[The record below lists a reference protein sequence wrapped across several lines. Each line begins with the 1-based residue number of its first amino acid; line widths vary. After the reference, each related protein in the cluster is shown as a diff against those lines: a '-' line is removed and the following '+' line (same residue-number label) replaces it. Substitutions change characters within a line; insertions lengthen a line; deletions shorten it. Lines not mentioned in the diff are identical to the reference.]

1 MNTIIVAGH
10 AICKRPEAAE
20 REESWILL
28 DFQRGEVGRYIEHVR
43 TGVELAAADRESLL
57 VFAGGYS
64 RVGAGPRSEG
74 AGYYW
79 IADHYGWWGHP
90 EVAERTVTEEFSR
103 DSFENLLF
111 GICRTR
117 EFTGAWPERVSFV
130 SWAFKRDRFEL
141 HREAIGWP
149 VDRWEFV
156 GPNNPPEIGQALAA
170 EERTAAGYRVDPYS
184 SGAEYRAK
192 REARNPYR
200 RQHGYGVSCPEVGG
214 LLAWEGPGMFGGELP
229 WTGSREII

>member
-10 AICKRPEAAE
+10 AICNRPEAAE

-28 DFQRGEVGRYIEHVR
+28 DFQKGEVSRYIEHIR
-43 TGVELAAADRESLL
+43 TGVERAAADKASLL

-64 RVGAGPRSEG
+64 RAEAGPRSEG

-90 EVAERTVTEEFSR
+90 QVAKRAVTEEFSR
-103 DSFENLLF
+103 DSFDNLLF

-117 EFTGAWPERVSFV
+117 EFSGHWPERVAFV
-130 SWAFKRDRFEL
+130 SWAFKQDRFDL
-141 HREAIGWP
+141 HREAIRWP
-149 VDRWEFV
+149 AERYEFV

-170 EERTAAGYRVDPYS
+170 EARTAAGYRIDPYS
-184 SGAEYRAK
+184 AGDEHRAK
-192 REARNPYR
+192 RDARNPYR
-200 RQHGYGVSCPEVGG
+200 RQHGYAVSCPELAG
-214 LLAWEGPGMFGGELP
+214 LFAWTGRSRYAGALP
-229 WTGSREII
+229 WE